1 MNPEFLEEL
10 EHYRK
15 ERDAREMAQYGRI
28 LTDEEREVINQ
39 EEDKKQ
45 REIERAEKEK
55 QQAEERLQELRR
67 KWDYSVPTRFREA
80 SFENFECANAKQ
92 KAVVEYLKT
101 GKSAVIY
108 GSNGTG
114 KTHLAFATCRNQ
126 IEQGVDAGYVLA
138 FDFFNKIRKSFSD
151 GTTDDV
157 MNKYSKYQLL
167 VIDEI
172 DKTQGTPTE
181 FMYLYSLINERYNY
195 MRSTVLITN
204 AKPDE
209 FAAVIGQSALDRVAS
224 EGKVIDLTGENYRH
238 RKHLR
243 EITNMLQ

>member
-1 MNPEFLEEL
+1 MNPEFLEKIEQ
-10 EHYRK
+10 YRK
-15 ERDAREMAQYGRI
+15 ERDAQEIAQYGRL
-28 LTDEEREVINQ
+28 LTNEERKDIRDKEFEEQ
-39 EEDKKQ
+39 EKID
-45 REIERAEKEK
+45 RAEREK
-55 QQAEERLQELRR
+55 QQAEERLQELKR
-67 KWDYSVPTRFREA
+67 KWYCSVPPRFRES
-80 SFENFECANAKQ
+80 SFENFECANSKQ

-126 IEQGVDAGYVLA
+126 VKQGVNAGYVLA

-151 GTTDDV
+151 GTTEAIMD
-157 MNKYSKYQLL
+157 KYSNYQLL

-195 MRSTVLITN
+195 MRSTILITN

-209 FAAVIGQSALDRVAS
+209 FAAIIGQSALDRVAS
-224 EGKVIDLTGENYRH
+224 EGKVIDLTGENYRQ
-238 RKHLR
+238 RKSLHSLKK
-243 EITNMLQ
+243 E

>member
-1 MNPEFLEEL
+1 MNPEFLEKMEK
-10 EHYRK
+10 YRQ
-15 ERDAREMAQYGRI
+15 ERDAREMKQYGRI
-28 LTDEEREVINQ
+28 LTDEERVIIEQ
-39 EEDKKQ
+39 EEDRKQ
-45 REIERAEKEK
+45 REIELAEKEK
-55 QQAEERLQELRR
+55 QQAEERLQELKK
-67 KWDYSVPTRFREA
+67 KWYYSVPLRFRES
-80 SFENFECANAKQ
+80 SFENFECTNSKQ

-126 IEQGVDAGYVLA
+126 VKQGVNAGYVLA

-151 GTTDDV
+151 GTTEDIMD
-157 MNKYSKYQLL
+157 KYSNYQLL

-195 MRSTVLITN
+195 MRSTILITN

-209 FAAVIGQSALDRVAS
+209 FAAIIGQSALDRVAS
-224 EGKVIDLTGENYRH
+224 EGKVIDLTGENYRQ
-238 RKHLR
+238 RKSLHSL
-243 EITNMLQ
+243 EKE

>member
-1 MNPEFLEEL
+1 MNPEFWEKLEQ
-10 EHYRK
+10 YRQ
-15 ERDAREMAQYGRI
+15 ERDAQEIAQYGRL
-28 LTDEEREVINQ
+28 LTDEERKDIR
-39 EEDKKQ
+39 DK
-45 REIERAEKEK
+45 EIEEQRKTDRAEKEK
-55 QQAEERLQELRR
+55 QQAEEQLQELKK
-67 KWDYSVPTRFREA
+67 KWYYSVPLRFRES
-80 SFENFECANAKQ
+80 SFENFECANSKQ

-126 IEQGVDAGYVLA
+126 VKQGVNAGYILA

-151 GTTDDV
+151 GTTEDIMD
-157 MNKYSKYQLL
+157 KYSNYQLL

-195 MRSTVLITN
+195 MRSTILITN

-209 FAAVIGQSALDRVAS
+209 FAAIIGQSALDRVAS
-224 EGKVIDLTGENYRH
+224 EGKVIDLTGENYRQ
-238 RKHLR
+238 RK
-243 EITNMLQ
+243 